1 MSRVSKSKSNKQ
13 TVPSANLSCELNVQ
27 QESPKPIET
36 VTEPQNVV
44 EPVLVESPGVIDT
57 HFDQL
62 YTTLSV
68 FKQSIATLTQRIK
81 LLEKDMKKEI
91 KTKCR
96 AASKKQKGHRKPS
109 GFAKPSDV
117 STELCAFM
125 GRQKGSQIARTEVTQ
140 YIIQYIKENELQYEN
155 NKKVILPDD
164 RLKKLLGVDNKTEV
178 TYFNLQGLMNRH
190 FVPQA

>member
-1 MSRVSKSKSNKQ
+1 MSRVSKSNSAKQ
-13 TVPSANLSCELNVQ
+13 NIPSANLSSELNVQ
-27 QESPKPIET
+27 DASPQLIEN
-36 VTEPQNVV
+36 VAEPQNVV
-44 EPVLVESPGVIDT
+44 EPALVESPGVIDT

-62 YTTLSV
+62 YTTLSI
-68 FKQSIATLTQRIK
+68 FKQSLATLQQNIK

-91 KTKCR
+91 KSKCR

-109 GFAKPSDV
+109 GFAKPADV
-117 STELCAFM
+117 STELCDFM

-190 FVPQA
+190 FVPNA